1 MLARQLQQ
9 LLPAPGWQADRGRE
23 LVMGRYV
30 HHPHLVLPAQGI
42 ELVDPATLMVQ
53 LHGHQAGTQLTEDL
67 PGRG

>member
-23 LVMGRYV
+23 LVMGCYV
-30 HHPHLVLPAQGI
+30 HHPHLVLPAQGL
-42 ELVDPATLMVQ
+42 ELIDSAALMVQ